1 MMTSLHATVSDF
13 LEPTITSRP
22 SFNHR
27 IYVPLFLT
35 FFLFISAINLSG
47 MIPYSMTATSHVA
60 LTLGTSLAL
69 FMSVTITG
77 LIKHQERFFDMFLP
91 PNLPLVLVPMMI
103 ALEVIGFFARA
114 ISLGVR
120 LTANG

>member
-1 MMTSLHATVSDF
+1 MTSLHATLTDF

-22 SFNHR
+22 CFNHR

-35 FFLFISAINLSG
+35 FFLFISAINL
-47 MIPYSMTATSHVA
+47 I
-60 LTLGTSLAL
+60 
-69 FMSVTITG
+69 MSVTITG

-120 LTANG
+120 LTANMLS